1 NAATTGVLIGTVSYL
16 APELVTN
23 SGADARSD
31 VYAVGALLYEML
43 TGNRP
48 HTGESAIQI
57 AYQHVHAD
65 IPAPS
70 RSVGQIPSYVDALVA
85 RATARDR
92 DQRAA
97 DADVLL
103 RQVRR
108 VRQSLALGLAE
119 DPELTRDLLPRSPA
133 AASAGDGID
142 ETIVVDPPAQTP
154 AGDSAA
160 GVSGT
165 PADTAVWDVPSDTAP
180 IPTTES
186 ASANQADPAGP
197 PETRSRTRPT
207 RRRRGPLLLV
217 LVIILALLAGL
228 GGWYYGIGRF
238 DPAPDLEGML
248 LDRAEQRAQ
257 TAGYSLVVAGR
268 AFSETIPKGKI
279 ISTDPGPGD
288 RILPESTI

>member
-1 NAATTGVLIGTVSYL
+1 LDRQVALKVMRSGLGDNQEFTARFEREARAAARLNHPNVVAVFDQGEDQGLVYQVMEYVPGHTLRDSLRDDAPMHPERALALLEPLLIALSAAHRAGIIHRDVKPENVLITPEGAVKVTDFGLARAVTNANAATTGVLIGTVSYL

-23 SGADARSD
+23 SGAAARSD
-31 VYAVGALLYEML
+31 VYAVGALLYEVL

-119 DPELTRDLLPRSPA
+119 DPELTR
-133 AASAGDGID
+133 
-142 ETIVVDPPAQTP
+142 
-154 AGDSAA
+154 
-160 GVSGT
+160 
-165 PADTAVWDVPSDTAP
+165 
-180 IPTTES
+180 
-186 ASANQADPAGP
+186 
-197 PETRSRTRPT
+197 
-207 RRRRGPLLLV
+207 
-217 LVIILALLAGL
+217 
-228 GGWYYGIGRF
+228 
-238 DPAPDLEGML
+238 
-248 LDRAEQRAQ
+248 
-257 TAGYSLVVAGR
+257 
-268 AFSETIPKGKI
+268 
-279 ISTDPGPGD
+279 
-288 RILPESTI
+288 